1 MSNAE
6 THSEDLTILAALE
19 SLERWSDSP
28 GGASR
33 PDEISESETLTR
45 LYTEVLGLMP
55 FELDPVEPSPEVR
68 TRLMSLIQGDETQP
82 APELAA
88 RAAAIPAAIAATPAP
103 VPAPAPSP
111 SITAAVPPR
120 PSPAPSQ
127 EMRVQRPVQGPV
139 PRRKRSPW
147 PLALAA
153 TLALALLGLSAWLY
167 LQLGEQRQT
176 IAQLEQQLDTE
187 RTRADQAVAEARRI
201 ESARLSL
208 QEKFTLVTSPA
219 VEVSP
224 MRAVGEP
231 PLQPHARGIL
241 FVASDHQH
249 WYMALDGLRPAE
261 NGQAYKLWFLAD
273 QGPVSGG
280 SFTAKPGEPM
290 ELSSKTMPAGTK
302 GVLVTLEEDPQA
314 PLPAGP
320 EILKAAAVYQI
331 I

>member
-1 MSNAE
+1 VSNAE

-33 PDEISESETLTR
+33 PDEISESDTLTR

-55 FELDPVEPSPEVR
+55 LELDPVEPSPEVR

-82 APELAA
+82 APELA
-88 RAAAIPAAIAATPAP
+88 RAAAPVAVAAP
-103 VPAPAPSP
+103 VPVAAAPAAVAAPS
-111 SITAAVPPR
+111 R
-120 PSPAPSQ
+120 PSLPSQ
-127 EMRVQRPVQGPV
+127 EMRVQRPIQTPV
-139 PRRKRSPW
+139 PRRKRSQW

-153 TLALALLGLSAWLY
+153 TLAFLLLGLSAWLY

-187 RTRADQAVAEARRI
+187 RSRADQAVAEARQI
-201 ESARLSL
+201 QASQLDL

-261 NGQAYKLWFLAD
+261 NGQTYKLWFLAD
-273 QGPVSGG
+273 QGPVGAG
-280 SFTAKPGEPM
+280 SFTAQPGAPI
-290 ELSSKTMPAGTK
+290 ELSSKHMPAGTK
-302 GVLVTLEEDPQA
+302 GVLVTLEEDAQA
-314 PLPAGP
+314 TAPTGP
-320 EILKAAAVYQI
+320 EILRAAAVYQI
-331 I
+331 S